1 VLTST
6 YGNVAAKQ
14 TLGTAGART
23 WTKHGKLPWVNYSAR
38 ETEKE
43 DEDMPKCRTLKDV
56 PEHYRSTIGKLME
69 RGALRGESGPDPNSL
84 EDNVLN
90 LNETYCRIMTTLDR
104 LEVLG

>member
-1 VLTST
+1 MLTST

-43 DEDMPKCRTLKDV
+43 DEDMPKYRTLKDV
-56 PEHYRSTIGKLME
+56 PDSYRPTIRKLME